1 MNENKM
7 EMMHNHTEMVHDHT
21 KMMHDHMEI
30 TMAKMQYENAWIAC
44 CKAQMAKSVNG

>member
-21 KMMHDHMEI
+21 KMMHDHMEM
-30 TMAKMQYENAWIAC
+30 TMEPGKGYTQYNLYNTYAL
-44 CKAQMAKSVNG
+44 

>member
-21 KMMHDHMEI
+21 KMMYDHMEM
-30 TMAKMQYENAWIAC
+30 TMEPGKGYTSLLNLRIC
-44 CKAQMAKSVNG
+44 D